1 MAIQFVNN
9 LDLNNNYLEEVAIEN
24 LSADPSVGDSVQGKI
39 YYNTGTDKLRVFT
52 GAGWVDVGDQGGT
65 YDKWIIA
72 TGGSNADV
80 VNNDIVT
87 FTSGNSTIDT
97 SNSGTSVSFNLADTT
112 VTPGSYTLTNIT
124 VDAQGRITAASNG
137 TAGGMSTWDIG
148 STTGTAQSVSNTQQV
163 DIVGG
168 TYISGA
174 IGGTRTVTLTH
185 DSTTR
190 SDTTSSASP
199 GYGGSFPAID
209 SITTNTTG
217 HVIGVNTKTV
227 TFPSDTNETYT
238 LPVAAGGANSAVL
251 NLTAGGTGSGIKSSV
266 TINGVSD
273 SVKVTESTGNN
284 GSVTLDLQDDVTIA
298 NDLTVGGELT
308 VSGTGQSSF
317 GGQVTVPTTPSANTD
332 AASKSYV
339 DSLVAGGLTFKDGFN
354 AGTGA
359 LDGGGNL
366 TTGASRVAV
375 SVGDYYVV
383 TTAGSFYGSVTLDV
397 GDSVIAKLDAAQGT
411 SDINDWV
418 IVQGDEGVTTFT
430 NSNGGTYVAYGT
442 TNSAAIGAV
451 TIGDVDLT
459 AVDGTSD
466 TSTRFLSKDNTWDV
480 PSYTTNTDA
489 KYALTAAAKSGS
501 NVPLTLT
508 GSDGGATTVVN
519 LTEGSNI
526 TLTRNGSGQVTIA
539 STHTGALGK
548 NIVLN
553 SGLAYVSKADSGGI
567 RTFTVDVSNAS
578 VFGSGST
585 AINTKCEVVTAAGQ
599 TVYADVTRSAANLQI
614 AFTGTPADSA
624 YQVLLTYV
632 G

>member
-1 MAIQFVNN
+1 MAILFVNN
-9 LDLNNNYLEEVAIEN
+9 VEYAEGAQSQKLRLENIA
-24 LSADPSVGDSVQGKI
+24 SDPSSSLFQGRV
-39 YYNTGTDKLRVFT
+39 YYNTASDVVRLYT
-52 GAGWVDVGDQGGT
+52 GAGWIDIGASYSFDVAGDSGSSQTINDGNTLTIAGGT
-65 YDKWIIA
+65 ALSSVAGA
-72 TGGSNADV
+72 TDT
-80 VNNDIVT
+80 VT
-87 FTSGNSTIDT
+87 I
-97 SNSGTSVSFNLADTT
+97 NLDNTA
-112 VTPGSYTLTNIT
+112 VTPGSYTLADIT
-124 VDAQGRITAASNG
+124 VDAQGRITAAASG
-137 TAGGMSTWDIG
+137 SAGGMSTWKIG
-148 STTGTAQSVSNTQQV
+148 STNGADQVVSNGETV
-163 DIVGG
+163 DVVGG

-174 IGGTRTVTLTH
+174 VGGTRTVTLTH
-185 DSTTR
+185 DSTSR

-199 GYGGSFPAID
+199 GSGGTVD
-209 SITTNTTG
+209 LVNTITTNSTG
-217 HVIGVNTKTV
+217 HVTAVDIQTV
-227 TFPSDTNETYT
+227 TFPTNTNTTYT
-238 LPVAAGGANSAVL
+238 LPTTNGANPDIVL
-251 NLTAGGTGSGIKSSV
+251 TGSDSSTDIVNVNGTSTTVKVTGSG
-266 TINGVSD
+266 TN
-273 SVKVTESTGNN
+273 
-284 GSVTLDLQDDVTIA
+284 TLTFDLEDDVTITD
-298 NDLTVGGELT
+298 DLTVGGELT

-332 AASKSYV
+332 AASKAYV

-459 AVDGTSD
+459 AVDGTSN
-466 TSTRFLSKDNTWDV
+466 TGTRFLSKDNTWDV

-526 TLTRNGSGQVTIA
+526 TLTRNSSGQVTIA
-539 STHTGALGK
+539 STDTGALGK

-578 VFGSGST
+578 VFGAGST
-585 AINTKCEVVTAAGQ
+585 AINTKCEVITAAGQ
-599 TVYADVTRSAANLQI
+599 TVYADITRSSANLGV
-614 AFTGTPADSA
+614 AFVGTPADSA

>member
-1 MAIQFVNN
+1 
-9 LDLNNNYLEEVAIEN
+9 
-24 LSADPSVGDSVQGKI
+24 
-39 YYNTGTDKLRVFT
+39 
-52 GAGWVDVGDQGGT
+52 
-65 YDKWIIA
+65 
-72 TGGSNADV
+72 
-80 VNNDIVT
+80 
-87 FTSGNSTIDT
+87 
-97 SNSGTSVSFNLADTT
+97 
-112 VTPGSYTLTNIT
+112 
-124 VDAQGRITAASNG
+124 
-137 TAGGMSTWDIG
+137 MSTWDIG
-148 STTGTAQSVSNTQQV
+148 STTGTDQTVSNGQTV
-163 DIVGG
+163 NVVGG
-168 TYISGA
+168 TYISGS

-190 SDTTSSASP
+190 SDTTSSSSP
-199 GYGGSFPAID
+199 GSGGTVD
-209 SITTNTTG
+209 LVNTITTNSTG
-217 HVIGVNTKTV
+217 HITAVDIQTV
-227 TFPSDTNETYT
+227 TFPTNTNTTYT
-238 LPVAAGGANSAVL
+238 LPTTNGANPDIVL
-251 NLTAGGTGSGIKSSV
+251 TGSDGSTDIV
-266 TINGVSD
+266 NVNGTSTT
-273 SVKVTESTGNN
+273 VKVTGSST
-284 GSVTLDLQDDVTIA
+284 STLTFDLEDDVTIVD
-298 NDLTVGGELT
+298 DLTVGGELT

-317 GGQVTVPTTPSANTD
+317 GGQVTIPTTPSANTD
-332 AASKSYV
+332 AASKAYV

-459 AVDGTSD
+459 AVDGTS
-466 TSTRFLSKDNTWDV
+466 TTGTRFLSKDNTWDV
-480 PSYTTNTDA
+480 PSYTTNTDETYDLNA
-489 KYALTAAAKSGS
+489 TQDGS
-501 NVPLTLT
+501 NVDL
-508 GSDGGATTVVN
+508 N
-519 LTEGSNI
+519 LTSTSGTDNSVVQLTAGSNI
-526 TLTRNGSGQVTIA
+526 TLTRNSATEVTIA
-539 STHTGALGK
+539 STDTGALGK

-599 TVYADVTRSAANLQI
+599 TVYADITRSAANLQV

>member
-1 MAIQFVNN
+1 
-9 LDLNNNYLEEVAIEN
+9 
-24 LSADPSVGDSVQGKI
+24 
-39 YYNTGTDKLRVFT
+39 
-52 GAGWVDVGDQGGT
+52 
-65 YDKWIIA
+65 
-72 TGGSNADV
+72 
-80 VNNDIVT
+80 
-87 FTSGNSTIDT
+87 
-97 SNSGTSVSFNLADTT
+97 
-112 VTPGSYTLTNIT
+112 
-124 VDAQGRITAASNG
+124 
-137 TAGGMSTWDIG
+137 MSTWDIG
-148 STTGTAQSVSNTQQV
+148 STTGANQTVSNGQV
-163 DIVGG
+163 VDVVGG

-199 GYGGSFPAID
+199 GYGGTVD
-209 SITTNTTG
+209 LVNTITTNSTG
-217 HVIGVNTKTV
+217 HVTGVDIQTV

-238 LPVAAGGANSAVL
+238 LPVSANGANSTVL
-251 NLTAGGTGSGIKSSV
+251 SLTAGGTGSGVKSTV
-266 TINGVSD
+266 TITGD
-273 SVKVTESTGNN
+273 PTTVKVTESVGNN
-284 GSVTLDLQDDVTIA
+284 GSIFLDLQDDVTITD
-298 NDLTVGGELT
+298 DLTVGGELT

-451 TIGDVDLT
+451 AIGDVDLT

-526 TLTRNGSGQVTIA
+526 TLTRNSSGQVTIA
-539 STHTGALGK
+539 STDTGALGK

-599 TVYADVTRSAANLQI
+599 TVYADVTRSAANLLV